1 MKKLGG
7 ILMNK
12 TEKGKKASKSVNR
25 HSIMVRI
32 CTVTFIS
39 VLVTGI
45 FLMWM
50 YSSGVE
56 KEISGMSQHYIND
69 LAVAYGSTLD
79 NEIQKADGD
88 ATYVMK
94 ADNLYMK
101 LNGVGIEGVESSY
114 VYVVD
119 ANGQM
124 LFHPDDSK
132 IGHSVEN
139 AVVKQCVADL
149 QAGKKVENGVVEY
162 EFKGAMKYAGVYV
175 STYEEFILVVS
186 CDEDEILAPI
196 SKINVAGNVA
206 LIIII
211 FVMGVVG
218 YLFSNKISK
227 PIMTMTELTEM
238 LSDMDFT
245 EKPEYQQ
252 IVKRKDE
259 VGSMGRALAKLR
271 IELVSTVERIREES
285 SLLLATSADL
295 SVSAAETST
304 TMEQLEAAVN
314 EIAEGATSQAAETQR
329 ATENVVVI
337 GNMVEEADEQVSEL
351 IQYAEQMR
359 KAGTGATEILNQLA
373 EVNSQTERYIDVI
386 AEQTATTNESAQ
398 KIHEAADMITD
409 IAEETNLLSLNASI
423 EAARAGEQG
432 RGFAVVAA
440 QIQKLAEQSNESA
453 QQIGDII
460 RTLMED
466 SQKAVAIMGD
476 VKEIMLKQ
484 SEHVERTKDAFVE
497 IQSGVDQSI
506 RGMEVISEKT
516 QEMDRA
522 RKGVIDVVQELSAIA
537 EENAAS
543 TEETSASVTEVSA
556 ISSELSDEAER
567 LKGISNA
574 MEERM
579 SVFKI

>member
-1 MKKLGG
+1 MAKIKKDGKKL
-7 ILMNK
+7 
-12 TEKGKKASKSVNR
+12 TSF
-25 HSIMVRI
+25 HSILVQI
-32 CTVTFIS
+32 CIVSFIS
-39 VLVTGI
+39 VMITGV
-45 FLMWM
+45 FMMWM
-50 YSSGVE
+50 YSSNVK
-56 KEISGMSQHYIND
+56 KEITGMAQHYIND
-69 LAVAYGSTLD
+69 LAIAYGTTLD
-79 NEIQKADGD
+79 NEIKKADGD

-94 ADNLYMK
+94 ADNLYLK
-101 LNGVGIEGVESSY
+101 LNGVGIEGVDSSY

-119 ANGQM
+119 ASGQM

-139 AVVKQCVADL
+139 AVVKQCIADL
-149 QAGKKVENGVVEY
+149 EAGKKVENGVVEY
-162 EFKGAMKYAGVYV
+162 EFKGALKYAGVYV

-186 CDEDEILAPI
+186 SDEDDILSPI
-196 SKINVAGNVA
+196 TKINRMGNIA
-206 LIIII
+206 LVVII
-211 FVMGVVG
+211 FVTGGLG
-218 YLFSNKISK
+218 YVFASRIAK
-227 PIMTMTELTEM
+227 PIIKMTELTVG
-238 LSDMDFT
+238 LSEMDFT
-245 EKPEYQQ
+245 DKPEYQQ

-259 VGSMGRALAKLR
+259 VGSMGRALTQLR
-271 IELVSTVERIREES
+271 VELVNTVEQIRNQS

-304 TMEQLEAAVN
+304 TMEQLESAVN

-329 ATENVVVI
+329 ATENVVVM
-337 GNMVEEADEQVSEL
+337 GNMVEEADQQVAEL
-351 IQYAEQMR
+351 IEYAEQMR
-359 KAGTGATEILNQLA
+359 KAGNGATEILNQLA
-373 EVNSQTERYIDVI
+373 EVNGQTERYIDII

-453 QQIGDII
+453 QQIGEII
-460 RTLMED
+460 RTLMDD
-466 SQKAVAIMGD
+466 SQKAVTIMGD
-476 VKEIMLKQ
+476 VKAIMLKQ
-484 SEHVERTKDAFVE
+484 SEHVERTKDAFTE
-497 IQSGVDQSI
+497 IQNGVDQSI

-556 ISSELSDEAER
+556 ISSELSDEAVR
-567 LKGISNA
+567 LKDISNT

>member
-1 MKKLGG
+1 MKKGVKLGK
-7 ILMNK
+7 I
-12 TEKGKKASKSVNR
+12 TSR
-25 HSIMVRI
+25 HSILVQI
-32 CTVTFIS
+32 CTLSFIS
-39 VLVTGI
+39 VIIAGVFMI
-45 FLMWM
+45 WM
-50 YSSGVE
+50 YSTGTK
-56 KEISGMSQHYIND
+56 KEITAMAQHYIHD
-69 LAVAYGSTLD
+69 LSIAYGSTLD

-94 ADNLYMK
+94 ADNLYLK

-124 LFHPDDSK
+124 LFHPDDGK
-132 IGHSVEN
+132 IGQAVEN
-139 AVVKQCVADL
+139 VVVKQCIADL
-149 QAGKKVENGVVEY
+149 QAGKEVEDGVVEY
-162 EFKGAMKYAGVYV
+162 EYNGALKYAGIYV
-175 STYEEFILVVS
+175 STYDEFILVVS
-186 CDEDEILAPI
+186 SDEDDILSPI
-196 SKINVAGNVA
+196 SAINKTGIIS
-206 LIIII
+206 LIVII
-211 FVMGVVG
+211 FVTGGIG
-218 YLFSNKISK
+218 YVFSNKIAQ
-227 PIMTMTELTEM
+227 PIIQMTELTEE
-238 LSDMDFT
+238 LSKMDFT
-245 EKPEYQQ
+245 EKEEYAK

-259 VGSMGRALAKLR
+259 VGSMGRALSTLR
-271 IELVSTVERIREES
+271 LELIHIVERIREES
-285 SLLLATSADL
+285 SLLLETSADL
-295 SVSAAETST
+295 SMSASETFT

-314 EIAEGATSQAAETQR
+314 EIAEGANAQAADTQR
-329 ATENVVVI
+329 ATENVVVM
-337 GNMVEEADEQVSEL
+337 GNMVEETDQQVAEL
-351 IQYAEQMR
+351 VEYAEQMR
-359 KAGTGATEILNQLA
+359 KAGTDATAILNQLTD
-373 EVNSQTERYIDVI
+373 VNNQTERYIDVI
-386 AEQTATTNESAQ
+386 AQQTATTNESAQ

-466 SQKAVAIMGD
+466 SEKAVSIMGD
-476 VKEIMLKQ
+476 VKDIMQKQ
-484 SEHVERTKDAFVE
+484 SEHVERTKDAFAE

-516 QEMDRA
+516 QQLDKARA
-522 RKGVIDVVQELSAIA
+522 GVIDVVQELSAIA

-556 ISSELSDEAER
+556 ISSELSEEAKR
-567 LKGISNA
+567 LKEISNA

-579 SVFKI
+579 AVFKI